1 MKAWTAPAIVTSIA
15 LPLLYWVARRSEF
28 NGLIADGY
36 IYLVMADILANLV
49 AGANAFA
56 HFVFAA
62 YPFPPLYPFAL
73 AVGGGG
79 SQAPLTTYL
88 LQSSFLAVALGLL
101 TRWYQTLG
109 LPGSVALSLGLTM
122 LILPVTLLCAMD
134 VQSESLYLALS
145 VATLLLVSEG
155 RVCTRRWLASGVSCG
170 LAILTRTAGLALLP
184 ALLVHSLKP
193 RQLGRGAA
201 AVSLALVAPAV
212 WWWLRQWWQL
222 ESSYLDHAHGVAER
236 SLTAYWTGTVV
247 NLDALLAAAPRSFD
261 FMARP
266 HVGMAL
272 AIAAGCALGTFV
284 QRLRRGQID
293 AVYVAGYTA
302 MILVWPFPAHARRFL
317 WVILPIL
324 CGYAVLCAVSLVPR
338 RFVRARGLAAHAM
351 VLLFALLALPT
362 TFDILRELQA
372 DASSESR
379 SPARYLTPSRALA
392 YTQARELAPVFGLL
406 RRAPTLLPDDAC
418 VSSAIPEQVIFLTQR
433 RARHFNEE
441 RHDAQGIR
449 QLLRECPYVFM
460 VAAEAY
466 PPDGLPPMYPYRL
479 IATDLEVLA
488 VTRANPHDIHSAV
501 LAMLAHYAPDKST
514 KNLR

>member
-1 MKAWTAPAIVTSIA
+1 
-15 LPLLYWVARRSEF
+15 
-28 NGLIADGY
+28 
-36 IYLVMADILANLV
+36 
-49 AGANAFA
+49 
-56 HFVFAA
+56 
-62 YPFPPLYPFAL
+62 
-73 AVGGGG
+73 
-79 SQAPLTTYL
+79 
-88 LQSSFLAVALGLL
+88 
-101 TRWYQTLG
+101 
-109 LPGSVALSLGLTM
+109 
-122 LILPVTLLCAMD
+122 
-134 VQSESLYLALS
+134 
-145 VATLLLVSEG
+145 
-155 RVCTRRWLASGVSCG
+155 
-170 LAILTRTAGLALLP
+170 
-184 ALLVHSLKP
+184 
-193 RQLGRGAA
+193 
-201 AVSLALVAPAV
+201 
-212 WWWLRQWWQL
+212 
-222 ESSYLDHAHGVAER
+222 
-236 SLTAYWTGTVV
+236 
-247 NLDALLAAAPRSFD
+247 
-261 FMARP
+261 
-266 HVGMAL
+266 MAL

-372 DASSESR
+372 DSSSESR